1 MSEPPREK
9 TKSEK
14 LYERLE
20 SRVSKLTSRVKVL
33 ETDLKKAL
41 SEIKS
46 AVDEVNAV
54 KSSYFKELARTM
66 HGTEP
71 PPAIVAPEPSSEP
84 PTQPQPGH
92 SKP

>member
-9 TKSEK
+9 T

-71 PPAIVAPEPSSEP
+71 PPAILAPEPSSEP
-84 PTQPQPGH
+84 PTQQQPGRP
-92 SKP
+92 KP

>member
-1 MSEPPREK
+1 MPEPPREK

-33 ETDLKKAL
+33 ETELKRVISEL
-41 SEIKS
+41 SKVRE
-46 AVDEVNAV
+46 
-54 KSSYFKELARTM
+54 SYFKELAHAL

-71 PPAIVAPEPSSEP
+71 PPAIKAPEPSSEP
-84 PTQPQPGH
+84 PTLPRPERP
-92 SKP
+92 KL